1 MDEHS
6 PEDTVQFLIS
16 TAMCPPSTWSRDA
29 VWSRQLPSERFSGR
43 LPACTPVEY
52 EEFQRNWML
61 RALGCTG
68 GKHGSLA
75 QNPSIS
81 GPSFPLPGTGC
92 SRPRVPSQ
100 AKRRHELFHRDPSHS
115 YNTSSAP
122 ILCTSLTR
130 FHQQLGLCGLE
141 HSLTTLK
148 STKIP
153 LWVWTTSTT
162 MLCGS
167 WLAAA
172 QRLKLSHL
180 PKAALTAGSSK
191 NSKNLCS
198 NQSTA
203 LHPH

>member
-29 VWSRQLPSERFSGR
+29 VWSRQLPGERFSGR

-162 MLCGS
+162 MLHLLFVVHD
-167 WLAAA
+167 WQL
-172 QRLKLSHL
+172 RNDLSSVTF
-180 PKAALTAGSSK
+180 PK
-191 NSKNLCS
+191 
-198 NQSTA
+198 Q
-203 LHPH
+203 P